1 MTVSMLLENKVTGE
15 VITDV
20 PISFQSVF
28 MERWLPLGEKL
39 GLHTIPLYLGS
50 IVARQ
55 GNTQEII
62 DDLYRLRDYL
72 IQNRNEDLAEYMI
85 NNIDRLIP
93 YLEEIEAN
101 PNLEGS
107 FG

>member
-1 MTVSMLLENKVTGE
+1 MMLSNILTGE
-15 VITDV
+15 SREV

-28 MERWLPLGEKL
+28 EEGWLPLGEKL
-39 GLHTIPLYLGS
+39 GLRTIPLYLGS

-62 DDLYRLRDYL
+62 HDLHRLRDYL
-72 IQNRNEDLAEYMI
+72 IQNRDESYAEYMMT
-85 NNIDRLIP
+85 NIDGLIAH
-93 YLEEIEAN
+93 LEEIEAD
-101 PNLEGS
+101 PNLEGW